1 MAEPYGLAIPSTL
14 VNAVT
19 GIDTK
24 KIRCVTFVENKTNYD
39 EYLLAEKQTD
49 ELVIY
54 HGGLLSPQKRKLFS
68 ILARN
73 LQIDTIVRFWA
84 DIDRGGFQ
92 MFEHL
97 QEIFPQVQPMR
108 MEGYFVEQYHE
119 NGLTRSDK
127 YIAKLKE
134 DGEAGKYPLFT
145 DSIRAIVKYGV
156 TIEQETFLN

>member
-1 MAEPYGLAIPSTL
+1 
-14 VNAVT
+14 
-19 GIDTK
+19 
-24 KIRCVTFVENKTNYD
+24 
-39 EYLLAEKQTD
+39 
-49 ELVIY
+49 
-54 HGGLLSPQKRKLFS
+54 
-68 ILARN
+68 
-73 LQIDTIVRFWA
+73 
-84 DIDRGGFQ
+84 
-92 MFEHL
+92 
-97 QEIFPQVQPMR
+97 